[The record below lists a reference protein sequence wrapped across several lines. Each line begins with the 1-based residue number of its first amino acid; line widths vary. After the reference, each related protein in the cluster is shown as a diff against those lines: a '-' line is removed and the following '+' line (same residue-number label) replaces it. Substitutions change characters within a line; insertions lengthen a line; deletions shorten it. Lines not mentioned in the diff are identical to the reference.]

1 MLEEKL
7 DVIRRSKND
16 NSQAKTGQD
25 LGLLEIVVLTKL
37 GKCNEYKKEGKV
49 ASSFR
54 LNDTRSHR
62 KPLLVEME
70 YFLLL
75 WIENSNILKS

>member
-1 MLEEKL
+1 MLAVKL
-7 DVIRRSKND
+7 DVIRIFENG
-16 NSQAKTGQD
+16 NSQVKTGQD

-37 GKCNEYKKEGKV
+37 EKFNEYKKEGKV
-49 ASSFR
+49 TSSFI
-54 LNDTRSHR
+54 LNDTRDR

-75 WIENSNILKS
+75 WIEKSNVLKS

>member
-7 DVIRRSKND
+7 DVTRFEKGS
-16 NSQAKTGQD
+16 SQAKIGQD
-25 LGLLEIVVLTKL
+25 LALLEIVVWTKL
-37 GKCNEYKKEGKV
+37 EKSNEYKKEGKV

-54 LNDTRSHR
+54 LNDTRNR

-70 YFLLL
+70 YFILL
-75 WIENSNILKS
+75 WIENGNILKS